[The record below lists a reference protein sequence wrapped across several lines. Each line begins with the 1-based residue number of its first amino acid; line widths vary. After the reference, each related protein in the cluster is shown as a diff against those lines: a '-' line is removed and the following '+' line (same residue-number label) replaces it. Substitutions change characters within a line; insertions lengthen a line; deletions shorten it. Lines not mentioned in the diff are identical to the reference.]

1 MFACLPGWYDFRLMK
16 KILLSV
22 AVLAA
27 SLAVL
32 VPSGTATTEPSVQI
46 NVKVTVTDTAITM
59 SRYRARRGWGAHFII
74 TNTGRKPHTVDIGG
88 LVSKVI
94 KPGGKATVSAS
105 LDERGKY
112 PFSVKLN
119 ASGPGHRGVF
129 VVY

>member
-1 MFACLPGWYDFRLMK
+1 MK
-16 KILLSV
+16 KALFAL

-27 SLAVL
+27 TLVVL
-32 VPSGTATTEPSVQI
+32 VPAGTATTEPAIQI
-46 NVKVTVTDTAITM
+46 NVKVTLTDTAITL
-59 SRYRARRGWGAHFII
+59 SRYRARRGWAAHFII
-74 TNTGRKPHTVDIGG
+74 TNAGRKPHTVDIGG

-112 PFSVKLN
+112 PFFVKLN
-119 ASGPGHRGVF
+119 AAGPRHRGVF